1 MIAVDTNILVYA
13 HRSDS
18 PFHARAAQALQDL
31 AESGKP
37 WAIPWACV
45 HEFLSI
51 ATHPRIYRP
60 PSTMKQALDQLDA
73 WLESPSLILLG
84 ELPGYQITLRTAL
97 ESAQIVGPRVH
108 DARIAA
114 ICVQHGVRTLW
125 TADRDLSR
133 FSGITLVNPTVD

>member
-1 MIAVDTNILVYA
+1 VIAVDTNILVYA

-18 PFHARAAQALQDL
+18 PFHSRAAQALRDL

-51 ATHPRIYRP
+51 ATHPRIYQP
-60 PSTMKQALDQLDA
+60 PSTMEQALAQLEA
-73 WLESPSLILLG
+73 WFESPSLILLG
-84 ELPGYQITLRTAL
+84 ELPGYFTTLR
-97 ESAQIVGPRVH
+97 SAVENSKIVGPRVH

-114 ICVQHGVRTLW
+114 ICIQHGVRTLW

-133 FSGITLVNPTVD
+133 FSGVALINPTVD